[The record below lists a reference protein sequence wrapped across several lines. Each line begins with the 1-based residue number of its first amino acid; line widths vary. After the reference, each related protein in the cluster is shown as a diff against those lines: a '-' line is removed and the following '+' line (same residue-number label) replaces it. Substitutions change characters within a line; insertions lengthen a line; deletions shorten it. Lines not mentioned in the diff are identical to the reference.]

1 MKKILLCSAIA
12 IASLTGC
19 SSSFLEID
27 PAGSVSKATLA
38 NQNGVEMV
46 AAGAYSILYNG
57 GPNANLSNVVW
68 GDCLGGDSNKG
79 SDPSDQADWGNL
91 DAYQIVDNN
100 AYILAKWNRC
110 YEGIHRANDLLDLI
124 SMAGDN
130 LAGATIDGVDYATEL
145 EAEGKFLRGFWT
157 FELIRL
163 FGAAVPYID
172 LEAYQGSTD
181 PQVPNI
187 DENGNYVYV
196 WDKAAADLQAAANAL
211 PSNRKVSGQYGRA
224 TKWAAKAF
232 LAKLYLYWS
241 SPYNGK
247 NATADHWNDAKTLF
261 KEIIDNGETAK
272 GVKLALTPNYAD
284 LWDNRAGKDVTDWN
298 SEVIFDVQQ
307 FVSGTTSSVNAMNA
321 AYYPA
326 FAGAIKG
333 SGWGFYCPSSDLAH
347 SYLVDDAGLPLLNY
361 REQTQKLENK
371 MAGIDPD
378 NDKVVKTNF
387 KMVCDPRIDVTMGR
401 FGVAFYDWGTPK
413 EYASWIRNYANCGPF
428 LNKKM
433 IETSS
438 ADGVTASGTSHKNYH
453 LIRLADVYLM
463 YAECCIQAGD
473 LEEARTYI
481 NKCRERAANSCLQ
494 TEGSGYTLTDATGK
508 VLVNDAAGMYR
519 IGTYD
524 KAFVDKAEAT
534 TALKRERRAE
544 LAMEGQR
551 WFDLARWGNIAQDL
565 VEYQAYEA
573 DAYPGNPLKYT
584 GAYNA
589 AWVTMPIPFTQ
600 MNIMPDKLI
609 QNENW
614 K

>member
-1 MKKILLCSAIA
+1 MGVSSDKMGRDIMKKILLCSAIA

-261 KEIIDNGETAK
+261 KEIIDNT
-272 GVKLALTPNYAD
+272 
-284 LWDNRAGKDVTDWN
+284 DN
-298 SEVIFDVQQ
+298 
-307 FVSGTTSSVNAMNA
+307 
-321 AYYPA
+321 
-326 FAGAIKG
+326 
-333 SGWGFYCPSSDLAH
+333 GWGGF
-347 SYLVDDAGLPLLNY
+347 G
-361 REQTQKLENK
+361 
-371 MAGIDPD
+371 G
-378 NDKVVKTNF
+378 
-387 KMVCDPRIDVTMGR
+387 GR
-401 FGVAFYDWGTPK
+401 
-413 EYASWIRNYANCGPF
+413 GPGGHGGPGG
-428 LNKKM
+428 N
-433 IETSS
+433 
-438 ADGVTASGTSHKNYH
+438 
-453 LIRLADVYLM
+453 
-463 YAECCIQAGD
+463 
-473 LEEARTYI
+473 
-481 NKCRERAANSCLQ
+481 
-494 TEGSGYTLTDATGK
+494 
-508 VLVNDAAGMYR
+508 
-519 IGTYD
+519 
-524 KAFVDKAEAT
+524 
-534 TALKRERRAE
+534 RR
-544 LAMEGQR
+544 GGR
-551 WFDLARWGNIAQDL
+551 
-565 VEYQAYEA
+565 
-573 DAYPGNPLKYT
+573 
-584 GAYNA
+584 
-589 AWVTMPIPFTQ
+589 
-600 MNIMPDKLI
+600 
-609 QNENW
+609 
-614 K
+614 